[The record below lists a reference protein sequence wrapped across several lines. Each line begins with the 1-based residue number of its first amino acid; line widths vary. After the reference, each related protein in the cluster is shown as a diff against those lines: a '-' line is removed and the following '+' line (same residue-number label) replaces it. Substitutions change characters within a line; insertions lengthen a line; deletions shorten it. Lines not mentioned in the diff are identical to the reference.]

1 MSVLWTS
8 AAIAAATGGTEIGS
22 FEATGLSIDTR
33 SLQSGDLFVPL
44 SDTRDGHDFIDAAMK
59 AGAAG
64 TLAQKDGFSPAIKVA
79 DTMAALQALGQAG
92 RARSSAK
99 RIAVTGS
106 VGKTSVKDALAVM
119 LAAYGDTH
127 KSQRS
132 FNNHL
137 GVPITLATLP
147 QSADFAVFETGMN
160 HAGELTDL
168 SKQVA
173 PNIALI
179 TTVVGAHQANFESIE
194 AIADAKAEI
203 RHGLAG
209 DGVLILNADNE
220 YTPRI
225 RTQAGGLNILTFGR
239 AEGSDITIVASNHH
253 ARGGNVRLR
262 VDGQQIDV
270 TLQVAGRHWDHNAAA
285 CIAVAHALGLD
296 LRKAARALR
305 DVTASD
311 GRGDVGRIEIAGK
324 SVTLIDESYNA
335 NPTSMRAAISAASL
349 MTGRKL
355 AILGDMYELGPDELE
370 QHAALAKPLV
380 DAGFT
385 RVLMIGEC
393 MRALRGTLPQ
403 GLRGI
408 QAETIDQIEDALL
421 DEVQEGDILLIK
433 GSNATGLGRLTKRL
447 KGEGLTH
454 AL

>member
-8 AAIAAATGGTEIGS
+8 AEIAAATGGSEIGA
-22 FEATGLSIDTR
+22 FDATGLSIDTR
-33 SLQSGDLFVPL
+33 SIKAGDLFVPL
-44 SDTRDGHDFIDAAMK
+44 IDMRDGHDFIDAAMT

-64 TLAQKDGFSPAIKVA
+64 TLTQKDGFSPAIKVA

-92 RARSSAK
+92 RARAQAK

-119 LAAYGDTH
+119 LASFGETH

-147 QSADFAVFETGMN
+147 VSAEFAVFETGMN

-173 PNIALI
+173 PHVALI
-179 TTVVGAHQANFESIE
+179 TTVAGAHQANFDSIE

-203 RHGLAG
+203 RHGLAN
-209 DGVLILNADNE
+209 DGTLILNADNE

-225 RTQAGGLNILTFGR
+225 QAQADGVKTLSFGR
-239 AEGSDITIVASNHH
+239 AEGADVTIVSSSHH
-253 ARGGNVRLR
+253 AQGGHIQLR
-262 VDGQQIDV
+262 VDGAVIDV
-270 TLQVAGRHWDHNAAA
+270 TLNVAGQHWDSNAAA

-296 LRKAARALR
+296 LKTAAQALAQ
-305 DVTASD
+305 VTASD
-311 GRGDVGRIEIAGK
+311 GRGDVTPIKIAGK

-349 MTGRKL
+349 VAGRKI
-355 AILGDMYELGPDELE
+355 AVLGDMYELGPDELE
-370 QHAALAKPLV
+370 HHAALAEPLIA
-380 DAGFT
+380 AGFA

-408 QAETIDQIEDALL
+408 QADTIDMIDAALQ
-421 DEVQEGDILLIK
+421 DEIQDGDVLLIK
-433 GSNATGLGRLTKRL
+433 GSNATGLGRLAKRL
-447 KGEGLTH
+447 KERGN
-454 AL
+454 